1 LYHFL
6 RGRLIEFV
14 PGRIIL
20 DVGGIGF
27 EVGVPLSAVPN
38 QRKGAEIL
46 LWTHLLLRDDALQIF
61 GFPERNERD
70 LFRILLK
77 VSGIGPRSALQILS
91 GIKPSDLVQALA
103 AEDWKRLTLIPGI
116 GPKTAR
122 RLLIELKEKLT
133 DRELQLIPSSAG
145 PTDPVLSQA
154 FSALVNLGFGPE
166 AVRVALKDFSTS
178 AGEDQPVTESLEVI
192 IRKALAKLAP

>member
-27 EVGVPLSAVPN
+27 EIEVPLSAVPS

-46 LWTHLLLRDDALQIF
+46 LWTHLLVRDDALQIF
-61 GFPERNERD
+61 GFAERNERD
-70 LFRILLK
+70 LFRVLLR

-91 GIKPSDLVQALA
+91 GIKPAELVQTLT

-122 RLLIELKEKLT
+122 RLLIEMKEKLT
-133 DRELQLIPSSAG
+133 DQELQFIPSGAG

-154 FSALVNLGFGPE
+154 FSALVNLGFAPE
-166 AVRVALKDFSTS
+166 AVRVALKDFSKS
-178 AGEDQPVTESLEVI
+178 ADDDKPVTENLEVV
-192 IRKALAKLAP
+192 IRKALTKLAP